1 MNLFQKLARSESPKL
16 QRPFKALWGYAIQS
30 TGLSESINV
39 HCLRYK
45 SPLYARSNVALT
57 LWVNSGVIDPAEEFV
72 CSFLK
77 EGDTFI
83 DVGANIGCV
92 TAAGALMVGESGTV
106 FSVEP
111 HPQTYK
117 YLETTVAINH
127 CKNVKTFNIALGA
140 ETGVVNFSDER
151 RKDDSNCVSTT
162 AESGIRV
169 PCSTLSNL
177 VEEHAVSRI
186 ALLKI
191 DVEGFEMQVLRGA
204 DAILDRVD
212 CIYIEVLEHTLRKF
226 EASTSDVLALL
237 KSRGFKC
244 YYFKDDRS
252 NVVAVTD
259 KVQLGSL
266 ESESEFI
273 P

>member
-1 MNLFQKLARSESPKL
+1 MNLLQKIARSESPKL

-30 TGLSESINV
+30 VGLSENMNV

-45 SPLYARSNVALT
+45 IPLYAKSNVALT
-57 LWVNSGVIDPAEEFV
+57 LWVNPEIVDRAEEFV

-77 EGDTFI
+77 AGDTFI

-92 TAAGALMVGESGTV
+92 TAAGSLTVGENGVV

-117 YLETTVAINH
+117 YLQKTVSMNQ

-162 AESGIRV
+162 AETGIRV
-169 PCSTLSNL
+169 PCTTLSSL

-186 ALLKI
+186 ALLKV

-226 EASTSDVLALL
+226 DASTSDVLALL
-237 KSRGFKC
+237 KSHGFKC

-259 KVQLGSL
+259 QVQLGSL
-266 ESESEFI
+266 QNELELI